1 MGLVHTSGVELGR
14 YRALAS
20 ECNEVY
26 SLNGKKCLY
35 LDFDGKELGL
45 ANRLLSGAITT
56 IHSRKVS
63 TLDLCANTFL
73 GRKNV
78 SLKVY
83 PRLDAGL
90 IGEERY
96 DILVWWR
103 GPQTDDEFN
112 FLESVKHLFSDL
124 VIVGSNWE
132 GMSRKEMSSF
142 QLTEFLG
149 LGLAFQRT
157 SAKFKNPPIVNP
169 VSHETKIV
177 EPTKTEAPDPAP
189 KKRAPRKPRKS
200 TKKGLT
206 GRDVTTGEMKTE
218 QSSVLTDISSKSSLV
233 QPSANPAKKKSSTD
247 LPDAEAFIRKSNTS
261 IKMETAFLL
270 SGELPESVEDAEAM
284 IRSASAKELSVVC

>member
-103 GPQTDDEFN
+103 GPQTDDRPG
-112 FLESVKHLFSDL
+112 H
-124 VIVGSNWE
+124 
-132 GMSRKEMSSF
+132 R
-142 QLTEFLG
+142 
-149 LGLAFQRT
+149 
-157 SAKFKNPPIVNP
+157 
-169 VSHETKIV
+169 
-177 EPTKTEAPDPAP
+177 
-189 KKRAPRKPRKS
+189 
-200 TKKGLT
+200 
-206 GRDVTTGEMKTE
+206 
-218 QSSVLTDISSKSSLV
+218 
-233 QPSANPAKKKSSTD
+233 
-247 LPDAEAFIRKSNTS
+247 
-261 IKMETAFLL
+261 
-270 SGELPESVEDAEAM
+270 
-284 IRSASAKELSVVC
+284 